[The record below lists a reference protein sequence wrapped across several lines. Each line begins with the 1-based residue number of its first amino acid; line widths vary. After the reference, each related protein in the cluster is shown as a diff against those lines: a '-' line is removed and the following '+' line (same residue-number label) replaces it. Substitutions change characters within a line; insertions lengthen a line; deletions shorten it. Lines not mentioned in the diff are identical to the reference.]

1 MQLLENPW
9 IFNIPLIDTPDDI
22 DECEECG
29 RSESLFYVTKL
40 SREYKGC
47 KSCVSEIDAYD
58 DQICTVCG
66 SKTCLSF
73 YQTED
78 EEIFGCD
85 NCVSLVEPIDWYW
98 EKKLN

>member
-29 RSESLFYVTKL
+29 RSESLFYV
-40 SREYKGC
+40 
-47 KSCVSEIDAYD
+47 
-58 DQICTVCG
+58 
-66 SKTCLSF
+66 
-73 YQTED
+73 
-78 EEIFGCD
+78 
-85 NCVSLVEPIDWYW
+85 VEPIDWYW